1 MYIRK
6 IKNKTGTTYY
16 HLVESYREG
25 KKVRQRTLLSLG
37 KTGDGTL
44 ASLLKATARYQDAV
58 SITELAKDISV
69 AKTFIL
75 GPLLILEKLFKE
87 LGINDVIE
95 KIVADHP
102 KLKIDI
108 QKSIFTIVA
117 GRFVCPGSKLKIYE
131 HWQKSFYPEMLDGD
145 LSLQHFYRTID
156 IVSKHKEDIEK
167 SLFQHGRNLFN
178 YQVDVILYDLTTL
191 RFESTRT
198 DLGKL
203 RKFGYS
209 KEMRTDCTQ
218 VILGLMVDQDG
229 IPLGFEVYPGDTFE
243 GKTLSGIVDKMT
255 KKLFEKS

>member
-1 MYIRK
+1 M
-6 IKNKTGTTYY
+6 
-16 HLVESYREG
+16 
-25 KKVRQRTLLSLG
+25 
-37 KTGDGTL
+37 
-44 ASLLKATARYQDAV
+44 
-58 SITELAKDISV
+58 
-69 AKTFIL
+69 
-75 GPLLILEKLFKE
+75 LILEKLFKE

-255 KKLFEKS
+255 KKFNIRRFVFVADRGIFSKKNLDKLSKEGIEFIVGMKLGTLKTEEVYNLNNFGNYSPLPFFLFWNFPF